1 MINSR
6 TLNEIYGTVRDSTS
20 VHTESRLDLA
30 ERILKPK
37 TLADFADQN
46 ALQRLQAKFLAGE
59 QSRRK
64 KPRSAHTVRGY
75 MNSVLSA
82 VNWAYLQGW
91 LPTAPK
97 LRKIKTSKQ
106 KVMNGRPITVDEFR
120 KVLDAT
126 GKVVGEDAAESWKH
140 VLRGLWS
147 SALRLDELMHVSW
160 DKPGSIRPV
169 WKVGQLAVLEIP
181 AAMQKNDT
189 GESIPLLPWFEAVL
203 TETPVEQRPRWVFN
217 LTSLQ
222 TNLGRKPRHQ
232 RPDAEWVGKVIAR
245 IGKEAG
251 IENPSAVVSRWT
263 FAVVW
268 TRFGGGRRSVA
279 LLSVVLGVELPSLR
293 KQLILGRVVC
303 VHDDRADDPRGHVR
317 VVFLQVGE
325 QHLHRTAPT
334 RADPEQQNLF
344 GTSQGLGDDLV

>member
-1 MINSR
+1 MPCFRSQNTLGSVYAAMINSR

-160 DKPGSIRPV
+160 DKPGSIRPR
-169 WKVGQLAVLEIP
+169 LESGP
-181 AAMQKNDT
+181 TRGPGDP
-189 GESIPLLPWFEAVL
+189 G
-203 TETPVEQRPRWVFN
+203 
-217 LTSLQ
+217 
-222 TNLGRKPRHQ
+222 G
-232 RPDAEWVGKVIAR
+232 DAEERHWGEHPAPALVRGR
-245 IGKEAG
+245 THGDAG
-251 IENPSAVVSRWT
+251 GAKTEM
-263 FAVVW
+263 
-268 TRFGGGRRSVA
+268 
-279 LLSVVLGVELPSLR
+279 GV
-293 KQLILGRVVC
+293 
-303 VHDDRADDPRGHVR
+303 
-317 VVFLQVGE
+317 
-325 QHLHRTAPT
+325 
-334 RADPEQQNLF
+334 
-344 GTSQGLGDDLV
+344 